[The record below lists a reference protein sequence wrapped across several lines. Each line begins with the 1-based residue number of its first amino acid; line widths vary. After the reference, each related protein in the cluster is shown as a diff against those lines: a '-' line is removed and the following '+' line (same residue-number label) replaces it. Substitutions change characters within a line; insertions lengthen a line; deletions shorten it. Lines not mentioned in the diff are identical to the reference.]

1 MVAMTLRLPLR
12 VGLGVG
18 LVAGCVLALQV
29 LLTRL
34 FSAALFYH
42 FSFLSISLALLGA
55 GAGAIAV
62 YMRPRWFER
71 RPLEQELAFWSAVF
85 AALLLA
91 VPLVLARIR
100 YGTSDQ
106 VTWRFAG
113 LLALT
118 SLLTIL
124 PFAAG
129 GTVIALAVRG
139 YTATMSRLYA
149 FDLAGAALGA
159 VVMVPLMWEIDVP
172 TLVVALAPVA
182 ALAAV
187 VFAAGMRGALGR
199 AAVALLVLGLAA
211 VVLADSTSLY
221 EPEPAAQPGAV
232 VSDRW
237 TPISRVVGY
246 APGPGGAFTSLNY
259 DRGGAPVARY
269 DRGGPL
275 PEWRDLGLGPHS
287 LGYVFGGRERALII
301 GGGGGRDILNALSEG
316 VRRVDVV
323 ELNRAIRDTVDD
335 SLGDFSGAPYSL
347 PRVHTRIGDGRSR
360 LAEGD
365 ERYDVI
371 HIGYADTFSNSSGQ
385 AFALA
390 ENNLYTVE
398 AFEEYFDHLRPDGVL
413 DVTRPHRMV
422 GDEALRITML
432 ALEALRR
439 RGVER
444 PERHVV
450 VVLGQDILSPLSGT
464 TLARTRPWTE
474 AELARLRTVARERGK
489 GVAFAPGGPY
499 RLEWAELAR
508 ASSPREFCSGYR
520 LDVCAPTDD
529 RPFFF
534 QMRRLG
540 ALGTHGPGYLYDAA
554 DPFLVLL
561 ITFGILTVLSL
572 ALVAAPLVLTARRER
587 PPLSALGFFAAIG
600 LGFLTLEIALIQRF
614 VLFLGFPTYA
624 LSVVLFSLLLWT
636 GLGSLLAGRVRDAR
650 RALTVSLVVA
660 GVLIAASAFG
670 LLPLLAALIDLPFA
684 ARVAITV
691 ALLAPAGVPLGM
703 AMPLGLNRLAAL
715 YPRGV
720 AWAWGV
726 NGVASVVASAGAI
739 TVAIMAGFPA
749 ATLVALA
756 CYLGALAH
764 VVLGAWPERATAEQR
779 RRLRAPE
786 SHPLPDP
793 AES

>member
-1 MVAMTLRLPLR
+1 MTRRLPLR

-18 LVAGCVLALQV
+18 LVAGSVLALQV

-62 YMRPRWFER
+62 YVRPRWFER
-71 RPLEQELAFWSAVF
+71 RPLEQELAFWSAVL
-85 AALLLA
+85 AGLLLV
-91 VPLVLARIR
+91 VPAALARIR
-100 YGTSDQ
+100 FGTDDQ
-106 VTWRFAG
+106 VTATFAG
-113 LLALT
+113 LLVLT
-118 SLLTIL
+118 SVLATLLFL
-124 PFAAG
+124 AA

-159 VVMVPLMWEIDVP
+159 VVVVPLMWVIGVP
-172 TLVVALAPVA
+172 SLIVALAPVA
-182 ALAAV
+182 AIAAL
-187 VFAAGMRGALGR
+187 VFAGGVRGSLGKVAAALLGLGLL
-199 AAVALLVLGLAA
+199 AVALAGA
-211 VVLADSTSLY
+211 TSLY
-221 EPEPAAQPGAV
+221 EPRPADDEGV
-232 VSDRW
+232 ISDRW
-237 TPISRVVGY
+237 TPVSRVVGH
-246 APGPGGAFTSLNY
+246 AASPGGAFTRLDY

-269 DRGGPL
+269 RRGERMPS
-275 PEWRDLGLGPHS
+275 WRDLGLGPQS
-287 LGYVFGGRERALII
+287 LGYVYGGRERALVI
-301 GGGGGRDILNALSEG
+301 GAGGGRDILNALSAG
-316 VRRVDVV
+316 VRRVDVI

-335 SLGDFSGAPYSL
+335 SMPDFSGAPYSL
-347 PRVHTRIGDGRSR
+347 PRVHTRLGDGRSR
-360 LAEGD
+360 LAGGD
-365 ERYDVI
+365 QSYDVI
-371 HIGYADTFSNSSGQ
+371 HIGYADTYSNSSGQ

-390 ENNLYTVE
+390 ENNLYTTE
-398 AFEEYFDHLRPDGVL
+398 AFGEYFDHLRPDGVL
-413 DVTRPHRMV
+413 DVTRPRRLV

-444 PERHVV
+444 PERNVV

-464 TLARTRPWTE
+464 VLARTRPWTP
-474 AELARLRTVARERGK
+474 AELASLRRLARRRGK
-489 GVAFAPGGPY
+489 GIAFAPGGPY
-499 RLEWAELAR
+499 RLEWADLAR
-508 ASSPREFCSGYR
+508 ARSPEAFCSGYR

-540 ALGTHGPGYLYDAA
+540 ALGSHGPGYLYDAA

-561 ITFGILTVLSL
+561 VTFGILSALSL
-572 ALVAAPLVLTARRER
+572 ALVAAPLVLTARRRR
-587 PPLSALGFFAAIG
+587 PPLSSLVFFAAIG

-624 LSVVLFSLLLWT
+624 LSVVLFALLLWT
-636 GLGSLLAGRVRDAR
+636 GMGSLLAGRISDAR
-650 RALTVSLVVA
+650 RGLSVALAVA
-660 GVLIAASAFG
+660 CAVIAASAFG
-670 LLPLLAALIDLPFA
+670 LLPLLEALIDLPFA

-691 ALLAPAGVPLGM
+691 ALLAPAGIPLGM
-703 AMPLGLNRLAAL
+703 AMPLGLGRLAAL

-739 TVAIMAGFPA
+739 TIAIVAGFSA

-756 CYLGALAH
+756 CYLTALAH
-764 VVLGAWPERATAEQR
+764 AVLGAWPEPASADR
-779 RRLRAPE
+779 RRPAKARE
-786 SHPLPDP
+786 SHAIPGP
-793 AES
+793 AEG

>member
-1 MVAMTLRLPLR
+1 MTPRLPLR

-55 GAGAIAV
+55 GVGAITV
-62 YMRPRWFER
+62 YVRPRWFER
-71 RPLEQELAFWSAVF
+71 RPLERELAFRSVAL
-85 AALLLA
+85 AGLLLA
-91 VPLVLARIR
+91 VPLALARIR

-106 VTWRFAG
+106 VTWTFAG

-118 SLLTIL
+118 SVLTVL
-124 PFAAG
+124 PFAAA

-159 VVMVPLMWEIDVP
+159 VVVVPLMWDIGVP

-187 VFAAGMRGALGR
+187 ILAGGVRGTLGR
-199 AAVALLVLGLAA
+199 AATGVLVLGLLA
-211 VVLADSTSLY
+211 VVLAGRTGLY
-221 EPEPAAQPGAV
+221 EPRPAADGGVV

-259 DRGGAPVARY
+259 DRGGAPVAGYR
-269 DRGGPL
+269 RGGPM
-275 PEWRDLGLGPHS
+275 PDWRDLGLGPHS
-287 LGYVFGGRERALII
+287 LGYVFGGRDRALII
-301 GGGGGRDILNALSEG
+301 GGGGGRDILNALTSG
-316 VRRVDVV
+316 VRSVDVV

-365 ERYDVI
+365 DEYDVI

-390 ENNLYTVE
+390 ENNLYTTE
-398 AFEEYFDHLRPDGVL
+398 AFDEYFDHLRPDGVL

-444 PERHVV
+444 PERNVV

-464 TLARTRPWTE
+464 TLARTRPWTA
-474 AELARLRTVARERGK
+474 AELARLRTLASERGK

-499 RLEWAELAR
+499 RLEWAQLAR
-508 ASSPREFCSGYR
+508 APSTEAFCTSYR

-534 QMRRLG
+534 QMRRFGSLG
-540 ALGTHGPGYLYDAA
+540 SHGPGYLYDAA

-561 ITFGILTVLSL
+561 VTFGILTVLSL
-572 ALVAAPLVLTARRER
+572 ALVAAPLVLTARAER

-624 LSVVLFSLLLWT
+624 LSVVLFALLLWT

-650 RALTVSLVVA
+650 RVLTVALAVA
-660 GVLIAASAFG
+660 GVLIGASAFG
-670 LLPLLAALIDLPFA
+670 LLPLLAALIDLPFP

-691 ALLAPAGVPLGM
+691 VLLAPAGIPLGM
-703 AMPLGLNRLAAL
+703 AMPLGLGRLAAL
-715 YPRGV
+715 HPRGV

-739 TVAIMAGFPA
+739 TVAIVAGFPA

-764 VVLGAWPERATAEQR
+764 VVLGAWPERAPADRRQR
-779 RRLRAPE
+779 LQAPE
-786 SHPLPDP
+786 SHALPGP
-793 AES
+793 AEG